1 MEERNVKISLDKAR
15 EWYNKGGEL
24 KEIALS
30 AFTEKE
36 ITESALPNT
45 WQEFCNMYP
54 LKSTEWFINN
64 DSVLKAVFVP
74 EVSRY
79 NTRYSKDYRNVLP
92 SLEAAKAHLAY
103 MQLHQ
108 LRDCYRQ
115 GWKPDWSDYRQVKW
129 CILFDTDR
137 FIVDCSLNMSV
148 FLSFQSKEIAEKFFE
163 NFKGFIETAG
173 DLI

>member
-24 KEIALS
+24 KELALS
-30 AFTEKE
+30 AFTENE
-36 ITESALPNT
+36 IKESALPNT
-45 WQEFCNMYP
+45 WEEFCEMHSVKCTEYYIDIDSIITGTTSNIKLPNADKNM
-54 LKSTEWFINN
+54 
-64 DSVLKAVFVP
+64 
-74 EVSRY
+74 
-79 NTRYSKDYRNVLP
+79 LP

-115 GWKPDWSDYRQVKW
+115 GWKPDWSDFHHQCKW
-129 CILFDTDR
+129 CIMFDTDT
-137 FIVDCSLNMSV
+137 FKVKSGIYCSR
-148 FLSFQSKEIAEKFFE
+148 FLSFQSKEIAEKFFN
-163 NFKGFIETAG
+163 NFKYLIETAG

>member
-24 KEIALS
+24 KELALS
-30 AFTEKE
+30 AFSEKE

-45 WQEFCNMYP
+45 WEEFCKMYP
-54 LKSTEWFINN
+54 VKEDKKEWFIDA
-64 DSVLKAVFVP
+64 DSTP
-74 EVSRY
+74 RY
-79 NTRYSKDYRNVLP
+79 EYKGKRYINECKNILP
-92 SLEAAKAHLAY
+92 SKQAAEQHLAY

-115 GWKPDWSDYRQVKW
+115 GWLPDWKNENQIKW
-129 CILFDTDR
+129 CIYFEKNIFVVKPIYHR
-137 FIVDCSLNMSV
+137 SH
-148 FLSFQSKEIAEKFFE
+148 FLSFQSKEIADKFLE

>member
-1 MEERNVKISLDKAR
+1 MKERSIKISLNKAR
-15 EWYNKGGEL
+15 EWYNQGGEL

-45 WQEFCNMYP
+45 WEEFCEIHPVEEDGKEYY
-54 LKSTEWFINN
+54 IDV
-64 DSVLKAVFVP
+64 DSNTSYVYNGVRNP
-74 EVSRY
+74 EFY
-79 NTRYSKDYRNVLP
+79 KNVLP
-92 SLEAAKAHLAY
+92 SKEAADAHLAY

-115 GWKPDWSDYRQVKW
+115 GWVPDWEDYNIIKY
-129 CILFDTDR
+129 CIALESNKCVIHINLVT
-137 FIVDCSLNMSV
+137 CN
-148 FLSFQSKEIAEKFFE
+148 FLSFQSKEIAEKFLN
-163 NFKGFIETAG
+163 NFGYLIRIAG

>member
-15 EWYNKGGEL
+15 EWYNRGGEL

-30 AFTEKE
+30 VFTEKE

-45 WQEFCNMYP
+45 WEEFCEMYP
-54 LKSTEWFINN
+54 IEEDGEEWYIDV
-64 DSVLKAVFVP
+64 DS
-74 EVSRY
+74 
-79 NTRYSKDYRNVLP
+79 NTSYVYKGARNPKFYKNVLP
-92 SLEAAKAHLAY
+92 SQQAAKAHLAY

-115 GWKPDWSDYRQVKW
+115 GWVPDCNDAYQTKWAIFRVKNEW
-129 CILFDTDR
+129 KIEPIAFSSR
-137 FIVDCSLNMSV
+137 
-148 FLSFQSKEIAEKFFE
+148 FLSFQSKEIAEKFFN
-163 NFKGFIETAG
+163 NFKGLMETAG

>member
-15 EWYNKGGEL
+15 EWYKQGGEL

-45 WQEFCNMYP
+45 WQEFCDMYP
-54 LKSTEWFINN
+54 LKSTEWFIDN

-74 EVSRY
+74 EVSICNR
-79 NTRYSKDYRNVLP
+79 RYSKDYRNVLP
-92 SLEAAKAHLAY
+92 SLKAAEAHRAL

-115 GWKPDWSDYRQVKW
+115 GWLPDWENSYQRKW
-129 CILFDTDR
+129 IIFLVQNEWKIAPNVFSNR
-137 FIVDCSLNMSV
+137 
-148 FLSFQSKEIAEKFFE
+148 FLSFKSEEIARKFFN
-163 NFKGFIETAG
+163 NFKYLIETAG